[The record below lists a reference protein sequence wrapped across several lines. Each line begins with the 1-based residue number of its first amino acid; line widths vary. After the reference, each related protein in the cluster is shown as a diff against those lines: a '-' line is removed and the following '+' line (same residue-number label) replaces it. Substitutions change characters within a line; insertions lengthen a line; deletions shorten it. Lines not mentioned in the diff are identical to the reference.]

1 MDSIL
6 LLPIPKEIIYHYV
19 IPYSPCFHLS
29 RQSLRLQKRRIFLV
43 RYIRHL
49 FIDEKNA
56 IIKDVWKNYNNEDFY
71 QYESDY
77 NYLYV
82 DTSDFR
88 ALNYLYISY

>member
-6 LLPIPKEIIYHYV
+6 LLPIPREIIYHYI
-19 IPYSPCFHLS
+19 IPYSPCLQLS
-29 RQSLRLQKRRIFLV
+29 RCILLLQKKRMFLV

-49 FIDEKNA
+49 FIDEKNL

-71 QYESDY
+71 QYESKY
-77 NYLYV
+77 NYLYI

-88 ALNYLYISY
+88 RLNYLYLSF